1 MAARAGMAINTRH
14 VYVCCVNKGGDVLI
28 SFKRQW
34 KAQADMV
41 QIKTAFTDVDCDMF
55 C

>member
-14 VYVCCVNKGGDVLI
+14 VYVCCVYKGGDVLI